1 MKASS
6 QLPFQ
11 LQKVWAEESKMIVV
25 TLTTLSPPPKLCDKV
40 PMELFSIQILR
51 MPFRNLEI

>member
-11 LQKVWAEESKMIVV
+11 LRKVWAEESEMIVV
-25 TLTTLSPPPKLCDKV
+25 TLTTLSPPPKLCDKA

-51 MPFRNLEI
+51 MPLEI

>member
-11 LQKVWAEESKMIVV
+11 LRKVLAEESEIIVV

-51 MPFRNLEI
+51 MPLEI